1 MLFCCSDVVSRGTRA
16 WCMLRCLGFLQ
27 PVASLLLLNGGYSW
41 SISHRAAR
49 MPTFSAFSGGNL
61 LISAFD
67 FRPVGF
73 LSESIIICPCG
84 KIISIQ
90 MRRDPASEPQS
101 QEKMCSG
108 KLIGWMENKWWAFK
122 SIRRVL
128 LSWSRFVSFLGESRK
143 MEGRVAGA
151 ETTAWQTVAYLKV
164 HVWTA
169 CIDNS
174 FGLLCFAILRLSL
187 SCSLKVNMSFY
198 HRRCL
203 QGTLL
208 LLTKWWKVQL
218 FGQLTKE

>member
-1 MLFCCSDVVSRGTRA
+1 MHATLPRLPPARRLSAALKWRLQLIHQPQSCTHAHLLSLQWWKLINFC
-16 WCMLRCLGFLQ
+16 LRLQ
-27 PVASLLLLNGGYSW
+27 ARWFPVWKHYY
-41 SISHRAAR
+41 
-49 MPTFSAFSGGNL
+49 F
-61 LISAFD
+61 
-67 FRPVGF
+67 
-73 LSESIIICPCG
+73 CPCG

-218 FGQLTKE
+218 FGQLTKK